1 MITVNATTDYRGL
14 STDEKPTDADVNA
27 FLLEVDTGVF
37 YYFDGEEWGKVGG
50 DTENSGRSANSNTKS
65 DTRTEPVEEIKA
77 EIGEEK
83 ELDDHSEY
91 EPDEELKKENTEV
104 KQTEPEPTKG
114 GDGE

>member
-14 STDEKPTDADVNA
+14 STDNKPADADINA
-27 FLLEVDTGVF
+27 LLLEVDTGDF
-37 YYFDGEEWGKVGG
+37 YYFDGENWGKVGG
-50 DTENSGRSANSNTKS
+50 TTEDSGRGANNTKS
-65 DTRTEPVEEIKA
+65 DIRIEPMEEIKA

-83 ELDDHSEY
+83 EPNDRSEY
-91 EPDEELKKENTEV
+91 DNEDLKKENTEV

>member
-14 STDEKPTDADVNA
+14 STDEKPADADVNA
-27 FLLEVDTGVF
+27 LLLEVDTGDF
-37 YYFDGEEWGKVGG
+37 YYFDGENWGKVGG
-50 DTENSGRSANSNTKS
+50 TTEDSGRSANNTKS
-65 DTRTEPVEEIKA
+65 DIRTEPMEEIKA

-83 ELDDHSEY
+83 ELDDLSEY
-91 EPDEELKKENTEV
+91 EPNEELKKENMEV

>member
-14 STDEKPTDADVNA
+14 STDEKPADADVNA
-27 FLLEVDTGVF
+27 LLLEVDTGYF
-37 YYFDGEEWGKVGG
+37 YYFDGESWGKVGG
-50 DTENSGRSANSNTKS
+50 TAEDSGRSANNTKS
-65 DTRTEPVEEIKA
+65 DMRTEPMEKIKA

-83 ELDDHSEY
+83 ELDDRSEY
-91 EPDEELKKENTEV
+91 ELNEELKKENTEV

>member
-27 FLLEVDTGVF
+27 LLLEVDTGVF
-37 YYFDGEEWGKVGG
+37 YYFDGESWGKVGG
-50 DTENSGRSANSNTKS
+50 ATEDSGRSVNNTKS
-65 DTRTEPVEEIKA
+65 DIRTGPMEEIKA

-83 ELDDHSEY
+83 ELNDRSEY
-91 EPDEELKKENTEV
+91 ELNEELKKENTEV